1 MVIILLDLRSFCIAF
16 LLVFLLLNS
25 YCSRLRK
32 VLLGVVE
39 VNLVYISLVRALLLI
54 LAK

>member
-1 MVIILLDLRSFCIAF
+1 MVIILLDLCALYVAF
-16 LLVFLLLNS
+16 LLVFPLLDG

-39 VNLVYISLVRALLLI
+39 VNLVQISLIHALLLI